1 MATEK
6 ISTGQKLIFKK
17 QRYRNNDNQCRLR
30 ISGTAYEQVERLAE
44 QANMTI
50 TEVGTKLVE
59 YALKF
64 AAVED

>member
-1 MATEK
+1 MTEGK
-6 ISTGQKLIFKK
+6 NSTEQKLVFRK

-50 TEVGTKLVE
+50 TDVGTKLVE
-59 YALKF
+59 YALRF
-64 AAVED
+64 AVVEE

>member
-1 MATEK
+1 MTEVK
-6 ISTGQKLIFKK
+6 NPTEQKLVFRK

>member
-1 MATEK
+1 MTEIEKATVAP
-6 ISTGQKLIFKK
+6 LIFKK

-30 ISGTAYEQVERLAE
+30 ISGSAFEQVEKLAE

-59 YALKF
+59 FALMH
-64 AAVED
+64 ARVEE

>member
-1 MATEK
+1 MENEK
-6 ISTGQKLIFKK
+6 KSIGQKLIFKK

-59 YALKF
+59 YALKY
-64 AAVED
+64 AVVED

>member
-1 MATEK
+1 MAGTEK
-6 ISTGQKLIFKK
+6 ATTPMLVFKK

-30 ISGTAYEQVERLAE
+30 ISGTAYEQVEKLAE

-59 YALKF
+59 FALMYAQ
-64 AAVED
+64 VED

>member
-1 MATEK
+1 MATEN

-50 TEVGTKLVE
+50 TE
-59 YALKF
+59 ALKF
-64 AAVED
+64 AAMED